1 MIIKFDFMK
10 TSVQTLEENLRKA
23 KSIRPKSKKVLMLKN
38 FSAKGRNNRGV
49 ITSRHRGGGNKK
61 KYRLIDFRRNT
72 HTIPARVMSIDYDPN
87 RNVKIALLYYKSGE
101 KKYILCPRLL
111 KLGSIIYS
119 GINVPLEI
127 GNSLPLSSIPLGM
140 LVHNIEITPGR
151 GGQIARAAGTCA
163 QIIAKEGNYVT
174 LRMPSSE
181 VRLINKNCYATIG
194 QLGNFNF
201 NLLSIGK
208 AGRSRWLGRRP
219 KVRGSAMN
227 PVDHPHGGGEGR
239 CPIGRS
245 RPLTPWGK
253 PALGIKTRKNN
264 KYSNSLIIRSRKR

>member
-1 MIIKFDFMK
+1 MK